1 MNEKEKNLKD
11 EIIKEMVEMT
21 ESFAKSAMDVIIFDE
36 YFKIAEDY
44 VNNKPYNL
52 ENNLTMIGFAVE
64 TNRICNAIQ
73 DEKLKNELEEKG
85 QMIWD
90 KWYQKIHNTID
101 EFDTVKAIKK
111 KIEEKS
117 KN

>member
-1 MNEKEKNLKD
+1 MNEEKNLKD

-21 ESFAKSAMDVIIFDE
+21 ESFTKNTMEEIIFDE

-52 ENNLTMIGFAVE
+52 KNNLTMIGFAVE
-64 TNRICNAIQ
+64 TNRICDAIQ
-73 DEKLKNELEEKG
+73 DENLKNNMEEKC
-85 QMIWD
+85 QIIWD